1 MEVRK
6 DKMKI
11 TDLDKPVR
19 IGFKKLKCKSCGV
32 VITWQSYRGN
42 DRCKD
47 CQLVRVRNYENGL
60 DYWLDKGLIK
70 KLPNYIRPILY
81 EHTK

>member
-1 MEVRK
+1 
-6 DKMKI
+6 MKI